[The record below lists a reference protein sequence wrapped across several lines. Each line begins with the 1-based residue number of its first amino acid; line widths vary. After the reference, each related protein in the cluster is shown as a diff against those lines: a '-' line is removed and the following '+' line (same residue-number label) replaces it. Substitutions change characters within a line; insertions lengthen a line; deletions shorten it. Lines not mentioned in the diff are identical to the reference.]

1 MAEEALAT
9 EEEQKPKAKLP
20 LKMILIVGGVLLL
33 EGVMV
38 SMFWVMKGGPEPAE
52 ATSPIE
58 NTQEIP
64 SKGFAEVVLA
74 ESFQVDN
81 YMQGRKRTMVTLE
94 AYARVEKA
102 KFEELKELAEN
113 HSKELRDKIRTL
125 ISSAQPN
132 DLKDPNL
139 EVIKRMVKDAAE
151 KIVGEGIINEILF
164 PKWSSVTPD

>member
-9 EEEQKPKAKLP
+9 AEEQKPKSKLP

-33 EGVMV
+33 EGAMV

-81 YMQGRKRTMVTLE
+81 YMKGRTRTMVTLE
-94 AYARVEKA
+94 VYARVEKK
-102 KFEELKELAEN
+102 KFDELTELAEA
-113 HSKELRDKIRTL
+113 HSKELRDRIRTL
-125 ISSAQPN
+125 VSSAQPN

-139 EVIKRMVKDAAE
+139 EVIKRMIKDAVE
-151 KIVGEGIINEILF
+151 KIIGEGFVNEILL
-164 PKWSSVTPD
+164 PKWSSVTVE

>member
-9 EEEQKPKAKLP
+9 DEEQKPKSKLP
-20 LKMILIVGGVLLL
+20 LKMILIVAGVLLL
-33 EGVMV
+33 EGGVV
-38 SMFWVMKGGPEPAE
+38 SMFWVMKGGPDPAE
-52 ATSPIE
+52 ATL
-58 NTQEIP
+58 EIGETREIA

-81 YMQGRKRTMVTLE
+81 YMQGRKRTIVTLE
-94 AYARVEKA
+94 VYALVEKK
-102 KFEELKELAEN
+102 KFEELTELAGN
-113 HSKELRDKIRTL
+113 HSKELKDRIRIL

-151 KIVGEGIINEILF
+151 KIVGEGLINEILF
-164 PKWSSVTPD
+164 PKWSSITPD